1 LKFVAAS
8 APPSWWG
15 LFVEAPDAA
24 SAIEEAIRRYDIR
37 QPLAARAVGGTT
49 DAVAIAAR
57 HAVDLLVIRLDFLV

>member
-37 QPLAARAVGGTT
+37 QPWQRERLVARQM
-49 DAVAIAAR
+49 R
-57 HAVDLLVIRLDFLV
+57 